1 MKIIMNKIYNNNY
14 KFKLSFRKNKD
25 YDINNKIFYK
35 I

>member
-1 MKIIMNKIYNNNY
+1 MRIMMNKIYNN